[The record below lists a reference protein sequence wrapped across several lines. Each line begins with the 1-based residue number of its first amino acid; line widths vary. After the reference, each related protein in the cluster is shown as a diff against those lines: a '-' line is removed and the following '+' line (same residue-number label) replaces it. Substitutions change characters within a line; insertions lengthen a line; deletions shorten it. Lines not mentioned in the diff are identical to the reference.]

1 MGRVGTGWQQGW
13 HELRSMHG
21 RMSEEC
27 GTSVGEDKDHHQ
39 TGGGERGFR
48 EEGRKQ
54 RKRE

>member
-27 GTSVGEDKDHHQ
+27 GTSLGEDKDHHQ
-39 TGGGERGFR
+39 TGGGG
-48 EEGRKQ
+48 GGGAGV
-54 RKRE
+54 